1 MARPTRQGID
11 YFPYD
16 VDLDQDDK
24 LGMIVA
30 EFKSKGEFLFIK
42 LCAWIY
48 KTNGYYTEWNED
60 VQLRFLRR
68 YDYCGFSVSFLNEV
82 VPRLIK
88 WELFDR
94 TVFDS
99 LHILTSARIQATWL
113 EATRKRKECVIDK
126 KFLLLQVSDAPAAE
140 ETQLTPEETPQ
151 RKEKEIK
158 EKKNS
163 STGEN
168 GGAVSPQRKSLE
180 DKQREMVIR
189 QQEFGSSLVEFIPQY
204 GKEMVRAFYDYWR
217 EPNKSR
223 TKFKKEMK
231 DTWDTKLR
239 LVTWEK
245 NQDKFNRGKKEEQPV
260 SNGPSARELE
270 EAENRKKLGID
281 ERKQAKQ

>member
-24 LGMIVA
+24 LGMIVG
-30 EFKSKGEFLFIK
+30 EFKIKGETLYIK

-60 VQLRFLRR
+60 VQLKFLRR

-88 WELFDR
+88 WELFDK

-99 LHILTSARIQATWL
+99 FHILTSARIQATWL
-113 EATRKRKECVIDK
+113 DATRKRKDCVIDE
-126 KFLLLQVSDAPAAE
+126 KFLVSAVSSGNPAE
-140 ETQLTPEETPQ
+140 ETPKKSEETPQ
-151 RKEKEIK
+151 SKVKEIK

-168 GGAVSPQRKSLE
+168 GDAVSPPKKSLE
-180 DKQREMVIR
+180 DKQKEMLIR
-189 QQEFGSSLVEFIPQY
+189 QQEFGNSLVEFIPQY
-204 GKEMVRAFYDYWR
+204 GKEMIRAFYDYWR

-223 TKFKKEMK
+223 TKFKKEMQ

-245 NQDKFNRGKKEEQPV
+245 NQTNFNKGKKEEAPV
-260 SNGPSARELE
+260 RTGPSAREQE

-281 ERKQAKQ
+281 GPDKA

>member
-24 LGMIVA
+24 LGMIVG
-30 EFKSKGEFLFIK
+30 EFKIKGEILYIK

-48 KTNGYYTEWNED
+48 KENGYYTEWNEN
-60 VQLRFLRR
+60 VQLKFLRR

-99 LHILTSARIQATWL
+99 SQILTSARIQKTWL
-113 EATRKRKECVIDK
+113 EATRKRIDCVIDEK
-126 KFLLLQVSDAPAAE
+126 IRVLDVSSAVKPE
-140 ETQLTPEETPQ
+140 ETPKTPEETPQ
-151 RKEKEIK
+151 SKVKEIK

-163 STGEN
+163 TGEN
-168 GGAVSPQRKSLE
+168 GAAVSPPKKSLDE
-180 DKQREMVIR
+180 KQKEMAIR
-189 QQEFGSSLVEFIPQY
+189 QQEFGASLVEFIPQY
-204 GKEMVRAFYDYWR
+204 GKDMIRAFYDYWR

-239 LVTWEK
+239 LITWEK
-245 NQDKFNRGKKEEQPV
+245 NQDRFSKGVKKEEPV
-260 SNGPSARELE
+260 NTGPSAREIE
-270 EAENRKKLGID
+270 EGENRKKLGM
-281 ERKQAKQ
+281 